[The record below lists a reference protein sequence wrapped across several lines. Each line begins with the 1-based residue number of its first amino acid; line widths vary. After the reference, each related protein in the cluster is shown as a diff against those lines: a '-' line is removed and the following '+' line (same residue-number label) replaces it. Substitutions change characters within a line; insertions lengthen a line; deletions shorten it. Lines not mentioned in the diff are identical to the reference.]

1 MNAALEPPDRHV
13 VVALDASE
21 RDAIAR
27 ACPPS
32 SDVMAMSPRHGRL
45 PLAAGRNAGAKRA
58 LEKGAQ
64 LLVFLDVDCIPRPN
78 LFARYAE
85 VAKAAGQA
93 LLCGPVSYL
102 PPPPDGGYELN
113 RLHALGTP
121 HAGRPVPPEDEFV
134 CAGDHALFWSLSF
147 AVTGDTWRR
156 IGGFCEAYDGYGG
169 EDTDFG
175 QLARGAGVDLGW
187 VGGAWAYHQH
197 HPSRSPPV
205 DHLDDIL
212 RNAALFHSRW
222 GWWPMAGWLT
232 EFARAGLV
240 RYDRRQDRWERQ
252 TGSALNAASPASR
265 TRSPASGRA

>member
-1 MNAALEPPDRHV
+1 VRAARRRPDRHV

-21 RDAIAR
+21 RDAIER

-32 SDVMAMSPRHGRL
+32 ADVIAVSAGDGRL
-45 PLAAGRNAGAKRA
+45 PLATGRNAGAERA
-58 LEKGAQ
+58 LEGGAQ
-64 LLVFLDVDCIPRPN
+64 LLVFLDVDCIPGPK
-78 LFARYAE
+78 LFARYVETART
-85 VAKAAGQA
+85 AGQA

-102 PPPPDGGYELN
+102 PPPPTCGYEPG

-121 HAGRPVPPEDEFV
+121 HPGRPVPPEDEIV
-134 CAGDHALFWSLSF
+134 RAGDHALFWSLSF
-147 AVTGDTWRR
+147 AVTRGTWRQ
-156 IGGFCEAYDGYGG
+156 IAGFCEGYSGYGG

-175 QLARGAGVDLGW
+175 QLARRAGVGLWW

-197 HPSRSPPV
+197 HPTRSPPV

-240 RYDRRQDRWERQ
+240 RYDPRQDRW
-252 TGSALNAASPASR
+252 A
-265 TRSPASGRA
+265 RSG